1 MGRPGGFCAA
11 LLAASV
17 AGCSTLE
24 SVSDAVFGGGPAI
37 GQEGNVSGFLGAVA
51 ADEPQAVL
59 AARSVLSAGGN
70 AADAAVAG
78 GLMLTVTLPSRAGI
92 GGGGACLAYKAG
104 KERGAVA
111 EAIMF
116 TALAPIS
123 AAGSDRP
130 AAVPMMARGLFAL
143 HARYGSRPFETLIS
157 PAEQAARF
165 GVRTS
170 RALARD
176 IGVVAG
182 PLAGDPTAAAV
193 FLRNG
198 AGLAEGAQ
206 LTQTELGA
214 TLAQIRTAG
223 VGDMYQGSLARKIVE
238 ATPFA
243 GGALTLDDLRG
254 GVPKLAPP
262 LTLKIRGADV
272 VAFLPPPADGGL
284 AAAAAFSVLRDPAD
298 AQAAN
303 ARALSVAA
311 SWRANGGDPTAAI
324 TAPDAPA
331 PPLPALPASTTLVT
345 LDRDGNAVACAF
357 TMNNLFG
364 TGRMAQQTGIL
375 LAASPAWSP
384 PALLSAAIAY
394 NPNLTAFRAAV
405 GGSGQAGAPL
415 ATAFALAQTLAGTA
429 AMPNPV
435 PEPGRANV
443 IGCARYLPGADASC
457 TWATDPRG
465 AGLAAGSN

>member
-1 MGRPGGFCAA
+1 M
-11 LLAASV
+11 LLAALV
-17 AGCSTLE
+17 PGCSTLS
-24 SVSDAVFGGGPAI
+24 SVSDAVFGTGPAV
-37 GQEGNVSGFLGAVA
+37 GQAGNVSGFLGAVA

-59 AARSVLSAGGN
+59 AARNVLSAGGN

-78 GLMLTVTLPSRAGI
+78 GLMLSVTLPSRAGL

-116 TALAPIS
+116 TALAPKS

-165 GVRTS
+165 GLQTS

-176 IGVVAG
+176 IAVVAG

-198 AGLAEGAQ
+198 TGLPEGAQ
-206 LTQTELGA
+206 LIQAELGA

-223 VGDMYQGSLARKIVE
+223 VGDMYQGTLARKIVE
-238 ATPFA
+238 TTPFA

-254 GVPKLAPP
+254 AVPKLAPP
-262 LTLKIRGADV
+262 LVLKTRGSDM

-284 AAAAAFSVLRDPAD
+284 AAAAAFQALRNPAD
-298 AQAAN
+298 APAAN

-311 SWRANGGDPTAAI
+311 SWRAGGGGDPVVAI
-324 TAPDAPA
+324 SAPDAAA
-331 PPLPALPASTTLVT
+331 PPLPALPASTTLAT
-345 LDRDGNAVACAF
+345 LDRDGNAVVCAF

-364 TGRMAQQTGIL
+364 TGRVAQQTGIL
-375 LAASPAWSP
+375 LAASPAWVP

-394 NPNLTAFRAAV
+394 NPNLLAFRAAV
-405 GGSGQAGAPL
+405 GGSGQAGAPM
-415 ATAFALAQTLAGTA
+415 AAAFAMAQALAGDT

-435 PEPGRANV
+435 PEPGRANA
-443 IGCARYLPGADASC
+443 IACARYLPDNDASC
-457 TWATDPRG
+457 SWATDPRG